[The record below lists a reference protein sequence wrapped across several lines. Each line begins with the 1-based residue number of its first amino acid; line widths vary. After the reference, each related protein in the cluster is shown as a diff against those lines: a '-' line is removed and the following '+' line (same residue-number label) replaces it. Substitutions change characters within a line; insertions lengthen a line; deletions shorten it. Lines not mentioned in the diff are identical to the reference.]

1 MQKKLI
7 ILIIFLFLLIG
18 VRLSYIVFWNNNFY
32 EKKLES
38 KTEIL
43 VYGSSAPRGR
53 VLDINGKVIVDNA
66 KVNTIF
72 YHKPSGITISEE
84 IKIAEELA
92 NYLKVKKNIDKDIL
106 KNYWIKKNPDKAKK
120 LITSEEYTLYDERK
134 LTNKD
139 LKYLKQN
146 RITDEMLKDI
156 NPISAYIYYKMNE
169 GYNYANKI
177 IFESV
182 QDDVFAQITELNLPG
197 VFGEFTWKRIYPY
210 EDVMRSVLGTVGKI
224 PEEKK
229 DYYLSRGYEITDVI
243 GISYLELQYE
253 EYLKGIKSVYEVGE
267 NNELILKSEAVRGND
282 LVLSIDIEKQI
293 EIERILKDKILRAK
307 NEQNTNYYKESY
319 AIVSDPNT
327 GAIIAMSGKRILK
340 SNSWQDVTS
349 NIINNSFTVGSVVK
363 GATIAV
369 GYQNNVID
377 IGTKMKDSCVKLY
390 LVPEKCSFK
399 NLGVIDDKTALM
411 NSSNYYQF
419 QIAIGLT
426 GNKYKYN
433 IKLNATEQHFKIY
446 RNTLASFGL
455 GELTGID
462 LPNEQRGIKGTT
474 IADDLLL
481 NLAIGQYDTYTPIQL
496 VQYINT
502 VANGGAKYAPNLMN
516 KVINANGDVLK
527 NNYPIISK
535 LDLEEKYI
543 KRIQEGMNLV
553 LMKGTGRGHVNYAL
567 NPAGKTGTSESFY
580 DSDNDNISDVK
591 TITKVF
597 VGFIPYENP
606 KYSVVVISPHV
617 SFDNLNNSY
626 TSNVNRHI
634 TRAITD
640 FLFEI

>member
-1 MQKKLI
+1 M
-7 ILIIFLFLLIG
+7 FLLIG
-18 VRLSYIVFWNNNFY
+18 ARLSYIVFWNNDFY
-32 EKKLES
+32 DKKLES
-38 KTEIL
+38 KTDIL
-43 VYGSSAPRGR
+43 VYGPSAPRGKI
-53 VLDINGKVIVDNA
+53 LDINGKVIVDNE

-72 YHKPSGITISEE
+72 YHKSSEITTKDEL
-84 IKIAEELA
+84 KIANELS
-92 NYLKVKKNIDKDIL
+92 NYILIDKSIDSDMLKKFWIL
-106 KNYWIKKNPDKAKK
+106 ENGEEAKK
-120 LITSEEYTLYDERK
+120 LITHEEYELYNERK
-134 LTNKD
+134 ITKEEIEK
-139 LKYLKQN
+139 LKYE
-146 RITDEMLKDI
+146 RITEDMLKDI
-156 NPISAYIYYKMNE
+156 NPISAYIYYKMND

-177 IFESV
+177 IFEGLE
-182 QDDVFAQITELNLPG
+182 DDIFAQITELNLPG
-197 VFGEFTWKRIYPY
+197 VFGDFTWKRIYPY
-210 EDVMRSVLGTVGKI
+210 ENVMRSILGSVGKM
-224 PEEKK
+224 PEENK
-229 DYYLSRGYEITDVI
+229 DYYLSRGYEITDII
-243 GISYLELQYE
+243 GTSYLEAQYE
-253 EYLKGIKSVYEVGE
+253 EYLKGTKAVYEVGE
-267 NNELILKSEAVRGND
+267 NNVLVLKSEAVAGND

-293 EIERILKDKILRAK
+293 EIENILKDKILKAK

-327 GAIIAMSGKRILK
+327 GAIVAMSGKRILK
-340 SNSWQDVTS
+340 SDSWQDVTS
-349 NIINNSFTVGSVVK
+349 NIINSSFTVGSVVK
-363 GATIAV
+363 GASIAV
-369 GYQNNVID
+369 GYQNNIID
-377 IGTKMKDSCVKLY
+377 IGTKMTDSCVKLY

-399 NLGVIDDKTALM
+399 KLGVIDDKTALM

-433 IKLNATEQHFKIY
+433 MKLNATEEHFKIY

-462 LPNEQRGIKGTT
+462 LPNEQKGIKGTT
-474 IADDLLL
+474 VADDLLL

-502 VANGGAKYAPNLMN
+502 VANGGVKYAPSLMSKISKEN
-516 KVINANGDVLK
+516 NVVIENE
-527 NNYPIISK
+527 YPLVSK
-535 LDLEEKYI
+535 LDLEDKYI

-553 LMKGTGRGHVNYAL
+553 LMKGTGRGHVSYDL

-591 TITKVF
+591 TVTKVF
-597 VGFIPYENP
+597 AGFIPYENP

-617 SFDNLNNSY
+617 SFDNPKNSY